1 MLKIGKR
8 SPVTDLRTIWPKEN
22 DLSDW
27 LVTDEGLSL
36 IAEDIGVQVEEPQQE
51 CHPGDFRCDIVG
63 HVLGEPGHVIVIENQ
78 FGKTNHDHLGKLLTY
93 ASSNSAMTAIWLA
106 ETISDDH
113 RKVIDWLND
122 NTPERISF
130 YLAQV
135 KAYRIDDSAPAPQ
148 LDVVS
153 RPNLTTKIERSGGGS
168 EELRERHIWRKEF
181 WEEILT
187 YIRGQKPPFRVQSPT
202 TDAWSNIALGRG
214 DFLLS
219 LTLTPRRG
227 VIGCELLMT
236 PAWKDGA
243 FAQLESQKAAIE
255 AEIGEALQWMP
266 MPGKKSARIVLEAA
280 IHPGEEANRE
290 VVKKWMY
297 EKALRFYKTFQPRV
311 KLLKPTQ
318 VSPED
323 NDVAD
328 GPDGKVDLMDG
339 GAFGTVAPPLV
350 PAHLLAGGEETT
362 GQP

>member
-8 SPVTDLRTIWPKEN
+8 IPVTDLRTIWPKEN

-36 IAEDIGVQVEEPQQE
+36 IAEDIGVQVEEPQRE

-63 HVLGEPGHVIVIENQ
+63 QALGEPGHVVVIENQ

-122 NTPERISF
+122 NTPEGISF
-130 YLAQV
+130 YLAQI
-135 KAYRIDDSAPAPQ
+135 KAYRIGESDPAPQ

-153 RPNLTTKIERSGGGS
+153 RPNLATKIERTGGHGG
-168 EELRERHIWRKEF
+168 ELKDLHIRRKSL
-181 WEEILT
+181 WEDILAN
-187 YIRGQKPPFRVQSPT
+187 IKNQKPSLRVQSPT
-202 TDAWSNIALGRG
+202 TQHWSNITLGRSE
-214 DFLLS
+214 FHLA
-219 LTLTPRRG
+219 LTLNSRRG
-227 VIGCELLMT
+227 AIGCELVMD
-236 PAWKDGA
+236 PPWKDDA
-243 FAQLESQKAAIE
+243 FAQLEAEKAAIE
-255 AEIGEALQWMP
+255 AQIGGPLQWMRL
-266 MPGKKSARIVLEAA
+266 PGQKSARVLLEAD
-280 IHPGEEANRE
+280 IDPFKDANRE
-290 VVKKWMY
+290 AVKKWMY
-297 EKALRFYKTFQPRV
+297 EKALRFYETFQPRV
-311 KLLKPTQ
+311 KLLKPTR

-323 NDVAD
+323 TDVAD
-328 GPDGKVDLMDG
+328 GPDGKVDLTDG